1 LALALAGLGGE
12 VPHDIFVGVTDDIVA
27 LGAIPT
33 KVEFRSVEDCHQIGE
48 AISDL
53 ALYMTGCIIPVD
65 GGITA

>member
-1 LALALAGLGGE
+1 
-12 VPHDIFVGVTDDIVA
+12 VPHEIFVDVTEDIVA

-33 KVEFRSVEDCHQIGE
+33 NVEFRPVEDYHQIGE